1 MKSVLSSPPKDLSFP
16 SVMTAY
22 ENEFG
27 RLTLVQEIIERIN
40 YARSFTSLRNMVT
53 RFHHE
58 LATISQIRE
67 VITTNWDDYFE
78 RYCEMQPIVTD
89 RDYVFYNL
97 PGRKVYKIH
106 GSINNVSTVVAT
118 LDDYAQCEERL
129 KTSVMGGTLRHLLG
143 TKIVVFVGYSLKDE
157 DFQNIYSP
165 LIEGMDSLRPV
176 TYIVSPFDVPDAD
189 KFKLRHIKTDGSS
202 FLRSLKDHL
211 VDSDDNLPDDIYERI
226 ESLRELIA
234 KAHKI
239 TADMDWRNHPELF
252 YSLTYQ
258 DGALDAFGK
267 MLSLFSTGDTTNIHH
282 IKHIWADYDK
292 LLRVAIDKERYWDA
306 AYIDGYRNAQICLLM
321 EDDDLRMFP
330 LYEFF
335 DEDDFPP
342 EEDSSWQPSEEAE
355 GDNPTEEEDS
365 EEKQVEE
372 EAQKLPTLLS
382 QDELLEMLAGINE
395 QYPKL
400 FEEANSLI
408 SSLPEGTIPQH
419 IPFLDGVTGNYSPP
433 SVY

>member
-1 MKSVLSSPPKDLSFP
+1 
-16 SVMTAY
+16 
-22 ENEFG
+22 
-27 RLTLVQEIIERIN
+27 
-40 YARSFTSLRNMVT
+40 
-53 RFHHE
+53 
-58 LATISQIRE
+58 
-67 VITTNWDDYFE
+67 
-78 RYCEMQPIVTD
+78 
-89 RDYVFYNL
+89 
-97 PGRKVYKIH
+97 
-106 GSINNVSTVVAT
+106 
-118 LDDYAQCEERL
+118 
-129 KTSVMGGTLRHLLG
+129 
-143 TKIVVFVGYSLKDE
+143 
-157 DFQNIYSP
+157 
-165 LIEGMDSLRPV
+165 
-176 TYIVSPFDVPDAD
+176 
-189 KFKLRHIKTDGSS
+189 
-202 FLRSLKDHL
+202 
-211 VDSDDNLPDDIYERI
+211 LPDDIYERI

-419 IPFLDGVTGNYSPP
+419 IPFLDGVTGSLRRSGLLFGLALAPQAADASRLRDDFPGYGTARVRLTAWCTWTGAAPP
-433 SVY
+433 GGLPPKGLERTTAPPTTLPRSGPAA